1 MISSQIIPQQ
11 VCGQGSEAIVPSP
24 SHICLKTNNHNP
36 QEVILI
42 TSCAQNIQAVGV
54 VVADVATE
62 YSHWTAVESLS
73 EWCAREGVVCRVP
86 VL

>member
-1 MISSQIIPQQ
+1 M
-11 VCGQGSEAIVPSP
+11 
-24 SHICLKTNNHNP
+24 LT
-36 QEVILI
+36 

-73 EWCAREGVVCRVP
+73 EWCAREGVVCRIP
-86 VL
+86 LL